1 MPRVRFNS
9 KINDFL
15 EEIWKRYA
23 DYTTNDMAKFVK
35 SINIYKENYKKDIKT
50 ILDFKSIVESL
61 NKNSKISTNSDEKRK
76 ILQSQNGPVV
86 VSQWHP
92 RKVSELN
99 SKQGVNHV

>member
-35 SINIYKENYKKDIKT
+35 SINIYKENYKKDTKT
-50 ILDFKSIVESL
+50 ILF
-61 NKNSKISTNSDEKRK
+61 
-76 ILQSQNGPVV
+76 
-86 VSQWHP
+86 
-92 RKVSELN
+92 
-99 SKQGVNHV
+99 